1 MYDDMCWDLK
11 CGIWRDC
18 SLAVSRLVQGVLR
31 CARWC
36 ARCKV
41 RCALCKVV
49 YVEMCKVAERN
60 RRYDPDVPGL
70 GGCISWHLLGFVPSE
85 MVLVG
90 TGWRITGDQAGI
102 FVMQNPTGHSY
113 WEMYC
118 LRTWLWYLHAHFSN
132 QSCSAQETE
141 FFVTRCLFESLS
153 KGNLVNMCKDENS
166 TLKNDH
172 WCIPDICHF

>member
-1 MYDDMCWDLK
+1 MQADV
-11 CGIWRDC
+11 WRY
-18 SLAVSRLVQGVLR
+18 VLR
-31 CARWC
+31 SQMWHMKRLRLSSEQTSALCDTGC
-36 ARCKV
+36 VEMCKV

-60 RRYDPDVPGL
+60 RRYDPDVPGP

-85 MVLVG
+85 MFLLG

-113 WEMYC
+113 WEIYSV
-118 LRTWLWYLHAHFSN
+118 RTWLW
-132 QSCSAQETE
+132 
-141 FFVTRCLFESLS
+141 FFVTRCPFESLS
-153 KGNLVNMCKDENS
+153 KGNLANMCKDEIS
-166 TLKNDH
+166 KLKNDN